1 MPPLVELALVGETY
15 PGGMAL
21 VSCPDCGHEVSTEAP
36 VCPTCGRPWPGR
48 QMGTP
53 AAPPPL
59 PVKPPTYN
67 GFAVTSFVLGLVG
80 ILCMQPLGIGAVIF
94 GPLALGQLNR
104 QRAGGGPEQQGRA
117 LAIAGIVTGAI
128 AIVLLIGTIIFLA
141 TTDWEVT
148 F

>member
-1 MPPLVELALVGETY
+1 
-15 PGGMAL
+15 MAL

-36 VCPTCGRPWPGR
+36 ACPNCGRPWPGR

-53 AAPPPL
+53 VASPPAR
-59 PVKPPTYN
+59 PPTYN
-67 GFAVTSFVLGLVG
+67 GLAITSFVLGLLGV
-80 ILCMQPLGIGAVIF
+80 LCLQPLGIGAVIF

-104 QRAGGGPEQQGRA
+104 QRAAGGPEQQGRA

-128 AIVLLIGTIIFLA
+128 AIVLLIVTIIVLSNA
-141 TTDWEVT
+141 DWEVT

>member
-1 MPPLVELALVGETY
+1 M
-15 PGGMAL
+15 
-21 VSCPDCGHEVSTEAP
+21 
-36 VCPTCGRPWPGR
+36 
-48 QMGTP
+48 
-53 AAPPPL
+53 
-59 PVKPPTYN
+59 
-67 GFAVTSFVLGLVG
+67 
-80 ILCMQPLGIGAVIF
+80 IF

-128 AIVLLIGTIIFLA
+128 AIVLLIGAIIFLA